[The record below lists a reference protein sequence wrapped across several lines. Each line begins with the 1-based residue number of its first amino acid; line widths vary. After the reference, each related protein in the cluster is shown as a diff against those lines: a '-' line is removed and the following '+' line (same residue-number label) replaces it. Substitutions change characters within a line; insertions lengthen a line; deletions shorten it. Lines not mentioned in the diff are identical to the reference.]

1 MANDTPTTRTM
12 TTLLGVRP
20 PTFPQPANVMTV
32 LIELPPGDEGSP
44 AHRHSGP
51 VFGYVIEGEL
61 RYEIERWPERVIRAG
76 EALWEPGGDRIHVR
90 AANNLRDQWT
100 RFVAVMVC
108 EPGRPMLEPVGD
120 AELERLALRPAR
132 EAA

>member
-1 MANDTPTTRTM
+1 MTNDTPTTRRL

-20 PTFPQPANVMTV
+20 ATFPDPANVMTV
-32 LIELPPGDEGSP
+32 LVELPPGDEGSP

-51 VFGYVIEGEL
+51 VFGYVVEGEL
-61 RYEIERWPERVIRAG
+61 RYEIEGWRERIIRAG
-76 EALWEPGGDRIHVR
+76 EPLWEPGGDRIHLR
-90 AANNLRDQWT
+90 AANNLTDRWT

-108 EPGRPMLEPVGD
+108 EPGRPMLEPVDD
-120 AELERLALRPAR
+120 AELERLALPPAR